1 MYAPW
6 PPAVDLS
13 SVNVAGAV
21 PLSATAVGT
30 FAHWTNTRI
39 VFPAA
44 GLTLQVTARL
54 VPEPTAAR
62 LLFCPRVMATGQ
74 RAPNAA
80 CTEPPPRTLTY
91 FLIIV
96 ARNSSAELPPV
107 RTSRR
112 TVPPPPPRAGTR
124 CSGLPVLLSMGGF
137 HPGFSQPPESITRP
151 PRAAPNGAAT
161 DDRNAPIVSATSPP

>member
-13 SVNVAGAV
+13 SVNVAGVV
-21 PLSATAVGT
+21 PLSATVTGT

-74 RAPNAA
+74 RAPAA
-80 CTEPPPRTLTY
+80 ISPLPYRSQRITLLGVRDID
-91 FLIIV
+91 LI
-96 ARNSSAELPPV
+96 RDGSD
-107 RTSRR
+107 
-112 TVPPPPPRAGTR
+112 G
-124 CSGLPVLLSMGGF
+124 
-137 HPGFSQPPESITRP
+137 
-151 PRAAPNGAAT
+151 
-161 DDRNAPIVSATSPP
+161 